1 MTFNQHKKGFNLV
14 IQWFLGITVWIWMS
28 LKVEAEGDNVLLAM
42 WVICLG
48 KILIDLWVLIGFMK
62 TVKIQDA

>member
-1 MTFNQHKKGFNLV
+1 LTFNQHKKGFNLA
-14 IQWFLGITVWIWMS
+14 IQWFLGIAVWIWMS

>member
-1 MTFNQHKKGFNLV
+1 
-14 IQWFLGITVWIWMS
+14 MS